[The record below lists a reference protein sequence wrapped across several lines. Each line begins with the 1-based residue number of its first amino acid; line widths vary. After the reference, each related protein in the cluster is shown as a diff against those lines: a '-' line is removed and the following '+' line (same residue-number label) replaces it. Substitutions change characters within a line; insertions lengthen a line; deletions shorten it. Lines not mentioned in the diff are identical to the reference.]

1 MHPDPGLFQ
10 ELNRR
15 RPRADA
21 RGRPPITRRQLLSV
35 GAAGVAGALL
45 AACGESDAEKIE
57 VPTLAATRDASAPV
71 PTAIAT
77 DRTERAPSRAGAIPQ
92 PGEQRRISVA
102 VPAFGGTNWD
112 VDPIL
117 LAAGHNAAR
126 ASDNRYRYEANR
138 LPSNFGYRWD
148 YAAAVEGGAGGRE
161 LLAIQNWDLDS
172 LVSAER
178 LLPLSP
184 FIASDDSFDPDI
196 YWPGVLNTGN
206 RNGVQYALPIAV
218 APWIT
223 FVNQDLAA
231 ASGHQIPPR
240 NRWDRNAFLEAA
252 IAMHGD
258 PAVPGREHALGV
270 LFNVEPMWG
279 APDQLWSWAPSFLF
293 LQAALGPIPSAQGA
307 FEALRSP
314 EAHEIVQFIYDLAST
329 HGFAPANEREAGR
342 TWLRFRDG
350 DIGLMVQWLGGI
362 GFGWMTGSR
371 GPDNVLYPFPDF
383 AGHGNPVEVW
393 LMLGISAD
401 AEEPRVA
408 YDALRVLQRSMHES
422 ANVPAIRISAAE
434 LQAIAPEY
442 RADEA
447 QMVVDLMESASY
459 VRLTRPQWGAFINA
473 VDAGIIREEL
483 SALEALE
490 AVVHQ
495 LEATGARV

>member
-1 MHPDPGLFQ
+1 M
-10 ELNRR
+10 
-15 RPRADA
+15 
-21 RGRPPITRRQLLSV
+21 
-35 GAAGVAGALL
+35 
-45 AACGESDAEKIE
+45 
-57 VPTLAATRDASAPV
+57 
-71 PTAIAT
+71 
-77 DRTERAPSRAGAIPQ
+77 
-92 PGEQRRISVA
+92 
-102 VPAFGGTNWD
+102 PAFGGTNWD

-126 ASDNRYRYEANR
+126 QSENRYAYKAVR

-161 LLAIQNWDLDS
+161 LLAIEHWDLDG
-172 LVSAER
+172 LVGAER

-184 FIASDDSFDPDI
+184 FMASDDSFDPDL
-196 YWPGVLNTGN
+196 YWPGVLETG
-206 RNGVQYALPIAV
+206 RRDGVQYALPVAV

-223 FVNQDLAA
+223 VVNRDLAA
-231 ASGHQIPPR
+231 ASGHQIPTR
-240 NRWDRNAFLEAA
+240 DRWDRNAFLEAA

-293 LQAALGPIPSAQGA
+293 LQSALGPIPNEQGS

-314 EAHEIVQFIYDLAST
+314 EAHEIIQFVYDLAAT

-342 TWLRFRDG
+342 TWLRFREG
-350 DIGLMVQWLGGI
+350 KIGLMVQWLGGT
-362 GFGWMTGSR
+362 GFGWMTSR
-371 GPDNVLYPFPDF
+371 LGPDNVLYPFSDF

-393 LMLGISAD
+393 LMLGVSAA

-408 YDALRVLQRSMHES
+408 YDALRILERGMRES
-422 ANVPAIRISAAE
+422 ANVPATRVSAAE
-434 LQAIAPEY
+434 LQAIAPVY
-442 RADEA
+442 RDDEA

-483 SALEALE
+483 SALDALE

-495 LEATGARV
+495 LEAAGARV